1 MTIAPKTVEGYCF
14 YSLISRNL
22 WLWLLVFFTIKFNKN
37 QWLEKMYV
45 TWTHLLL
52 YIFITQKPFHF
63 FFKTIHFKIYL
74 RIIQLKILVV
84 FSFKSL
90 ILFLK
95 RKNYSLIFKFNLLDN
110 LLEILPFFYKY
121 NCSFY
126 LAYFQNYIN
135 Q

>member
-1 MTIAPKTVEGYCF
+1 MARKNVCDLNPSFTLHIHHTKTI
-14 YSLISRNL
+14 S
-22 WLWLLVFFTIKFNKN
+22 
-37 QWLEKMYV
+37 
-45 TWTHLLL
+45 
-52 YIFITQKPFHF
+52 F

-110 LLEILPFFYKY
+110 LLEISPFKKY
-121 NCSFY
+121 
-126 LAYFQNYIN
+126 I
-135 Q
+135 